1 MIGYY
6 GSADRDLLR
15 AIEDHLDLIRSQM
28 VLLLRIQRNQQRVQ
42 EKILE
47 ALKAQARHPAV
58 ALKFALGL
66 PTRQ

>member
-1 MIGYY
+1 MIGFY
-6 GSADRDLLR
+6 GKEDRKLLTQ
-15 AIEDHLDLIRSQM
+15 IEDHLNLIRTQM
-28 VLLLRIQRNQQRVQ
+28 ILLLRIQRNQQSLQ